1 MIKCVVTGVLLGKD
15 LKSYFLQVD
24 VQSEFVLEGYSLQEK
39 RMVYLGTKD
48 PKTAFDKA
56 IKAKKILEIPKD
68 RVF

>member
-1 MIKCVVTGVLLGKD
+1 MIKCVAVRVLLGKD

-24 VQSEFVLEGYSLQEK
+24 VQSKLVIEGYTLEER

-56 IKAKKILEIPKD
+56 IKSKKILEFPKD